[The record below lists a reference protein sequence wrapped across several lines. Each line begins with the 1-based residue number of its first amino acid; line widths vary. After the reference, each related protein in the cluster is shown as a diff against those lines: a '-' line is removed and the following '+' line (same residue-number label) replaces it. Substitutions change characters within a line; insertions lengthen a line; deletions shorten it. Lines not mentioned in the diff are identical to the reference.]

1 MIKDC
6 EKKFIIFNKLITEE
20 AENSIKLE
28 FNSKI
33 FNLNEIDC
41 FTLFLIKKL
50 FTNYSSEFQYSLEII
65 LKESILNSF
74 YHGIFNINSKIKEN
88 DNGFDEF
95 NRLVI
100 ERQKSI
106 DYNTKK
112 VYLEIIFKNDKII
125 LMIKDEGNG
134 FKYSDLKI
142 DNYKTYGRG
151 IKLIKIHSDKIYW
164 NKKGNEIIIEKY
176 ING

>member
-6 EKKFIIFNKLITEE
+6 EEKVIIFNKLITKETK
-20 AENSIKLE
+20 NTIKLE
-28 FNSKI
+28 FNSKN
-33 FNLNEIDC
+33 FKLNEIDC
-41 FTLFLIKKL
+41 FTSFLIEKL
-50 FTNYSSEFQYSLEII
+50 FINYSSDFQYSLEII

-74 YHGIFNINSKIKEN
+74 YHGIFNINSKIKEKN
-88 DNGFDEF
+88 NGFEEF
-95 NRLVI
+95 NRLVL
-100 ERQKSI
+100 ERENNI
-106 DYNTKK
+106 NYNAKK
-112 VYLEIIFKNDKII
+112 VYLEIILKNDKII
-125 LMIKDEGNG
+125 LIIKDEGNG

-151 IKLIKIHSDKIYW
+151 IKLIRINSDKIYW